1 LAGLWA
7 ASGVMTPVAF
17 ALFIIALVWPLQR
30 RLRAVLPQAVSV
42 LVTTAVALLAIGV
55 GGWLVVWGFGG
66 IAQWVI
72 ANAARLQGLYM
83 HAADL
88 LEKRGLYAAELFAQ
102 QINVLWLVQILRAIS
117 GSLQGVFSFS
127 IVTLVFVILGLL
139 ELEAFGRRLRQ
150 IGEGDV
156 GAVAIDTATEIAAR
170 LQTYMLVRF
179 AMSVLT
185 GLSFWAFAA
194 AYGLELHR
202 EWGVIA
208 FVLNFIPFIGSFVAT
223 LLPTLFAA
231 AQFESLYAALVVF
244 ICLNL
249 LQFAI
254 GSYIEP
260 RVAGTAVSV
269 SPFMVLFAVFFWGLL
284 WGMAGAFIGV
294 PILIALVTVCA
305 RHPATHPIAIL
316 FSTDAAT
323 QVKSRQ

>member
-1 LAGLWA
+1 
-7 ASGVMTPVAF
+7 MTPVVF
-17 ALFIIALVWPLQR
+17 ALFIIALVWPLER
-30 RLRAVLPQAVSV
+30 RLQVVLPQVVAV
-42 LVTTAVALLAIGV
+42 LITAAAALLVIGV

-72 ANAARLQGLYM
+72 ANSARLQGLYM

-88 LEKRGLYAAELFAQ
+88 LEQRGLYAAELFAQ
-102 QINVLWLVQILRAIS
+102 QINVLWLIQILRAVG

-127 IVTLVFVILGLL
+127 IVTFVFVILGLL
-139 ELEAFGRRLRQ
+139 EVEPLGRRLRR
-150 IGEGDV
+150 IGDGEA
-156 GAVAIDTATEIAAR
+156 GAAAIDAATEIAVR

-179 AMSVLT
+179 GMSVVT
-185 GLSFWAFAA
+185 GLALWAFVA
-194 AYGLELHR
+194 AYGLELQS

-231 AQFESLYAALVVF
+231 AQFESLSAAFVVF
-244 ICLNL
+244 IALNL

-269 SPFMVLFAVFFWGLL
+269 SPFMVLFAVFFWGML
-284 WGMAGAFIGV
+284 WGIAGAFIGV
-294 PILIALVTVCA
+294 PILITLATVCA
-305 RHPATHPIAIL
+305 RYPP
-316 FSTDAAT
+316 
-323 QVKSRQ
+323 SRPVAVLLSAEPRHR